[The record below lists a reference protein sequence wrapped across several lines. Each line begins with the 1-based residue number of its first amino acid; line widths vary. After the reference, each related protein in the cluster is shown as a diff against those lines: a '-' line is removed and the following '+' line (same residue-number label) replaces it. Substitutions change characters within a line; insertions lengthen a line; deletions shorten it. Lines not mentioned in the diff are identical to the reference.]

1 MLIQQL
7 KKRRKSMEFEMSIKT
22 GNQAMQTYDDLAAS
36 LEKIAKRI
44 RDNRFDESGVIM
56 DYNGNKIGTF
66 YMDGLKEFADED
78 EGMDM

>member
-1 MLIQQL
+1 
-7 KKRRKSMEFEMSIKT
+7 MEFEISIKT
-22 GNQAMQTYDDLAAS
+22 ENQAMQTYDDLADF

-56 DYNGNKIGTF
+56 DYNDNKIGTF
-66 YMDGLKEFADED
+66 YITRFKDGLKEFADED